1 MLSPDLEPREAKA
14 ARWGIEVVKQQ
25 PSGDRG
31 SELAGWTSGGEKG
44 AREVGSMP
52 EVLWSSL
59 FSSWK
64 TLVIL

>member
-31 SELAGWTSGGEKG
+31 SELVGWTSGGEKG
-44 AREVGSMP
+44 ARVCISESAEVTKQREEQRMLS
-52 EVLWSSL
+52 
-59 FSSWK
+59 
-64 TLVIL
+64 I